1 MLEFGDSVFYI
12 DLKAFDK
19 AITIIDGKNP
29 DDVNAEIEQKTTL
42 NEKNEIV
49 MSEVFNRTSPR
60 SKEVDATKYDLLKTF
75 IEYIIDYE
83 GESDDTLGA
92 DRALAQTPLGYKIV
106 FNTLIKENILK
117 EKEL

>member
-19 AITIIDGKNP
+19 AITITDGKNP
-29 DDVNAEIEQKTTL
+29 EDVNEETEQKTTL
-42 NEKNEIV
+42 NENGDIV
-49 MSEVFNRTSPR
+49 ITEVLQRTSAR
-60 SKEVDATKYDLLKTF
+60 TKEVDATKYDLLKTF
-75 IEYIIDYE
+75 IEYIIDYD

-92 DRALAQTPLGYKIV
+92 DRALAQSPLGYKIV
-106 FNTLIKENILK
+106 FNTLLKENILK

>member
-1 MLEFGDSVFYI
+1 MLEFGNSVFYI

-29 DDVNAEIEQKTTL
+29 EDVNVETEQKTTL
-42 NEKNEIV
+42 NEENKIV
-49 MSEVFNRTSPR
+49 MSEVFQRTSPR

-83 GESDDTLGA
+83 DESDDTLGS

-106 FNTLIKENILK
+106 FNTLLKENILK

>member
-29 DDVNAEIEQKTTL
+29 EDLNVETETKTTL
-42 NEKNEIV
+42 NEKGEV
-49 MSEVFNRTSPR
+49 LMSEIFQRTSQR
-60 SKEVDATKYDLLKTF
+60 GKEIDATKYDLLKTF

-83 GESDDTLGA
+83 DESDDTLGA
-92 DRALAQTPLGYKIV
+92 DRALSQSPLGYKIV
-106 FNTLIKENILK
+106 FNTLLKENILK
-117 EKEL
+117 EKP

>member
-19 AITIIDGKNP
+19 AITITDGLKGEVSV
-29 DDVNAEIEQKTTL
+29 DTEEKTTL
-42 NEKNEIV
+42 GEDGKIALTERYLRTTPRTKEI
-49 MSEVFNRTSPR
+49 
-60 SKEVDATKYDLLKTF
+60 DATKYDLLKTF

-83 GESDDTLGA
+83 DESDDTLGA
-92 DRALAQTPLGYKIV
+92 DRALSQSPLGYKIV

-117 EKEL
+117 QKEL